1 MLIAALNTGGL
12 FFSPGGV
19 TTTRLLLVAPL
30 IADPDWQASA
40 MGMRGRVPGGFNEGS
55 GYLELGTEGYWLK
68 KIGSTGLV
76 ASEKIREW
84 SSADLYFPVPNYGR
98 YTVFASE
105 DAILFLSEFEIGS
118 GFRTVL
124 VLRTREIR
132 GWNRERST
140 LKIYSLADDEE
151 LQVPCAKFVIAATK
165 PDTEVALRIYG
176 FAHEVKYLTDL
187 DAIDAT
193 TAIGLPRSTSQRS
206 GVMLCAV
213 PLLVG
218 AFLFLGLVAIGSR
231 FPAGPITSTV
241 AYAVGGV
248 VLVAGILTAIAG
260 FVLISIETSKAGRLQ
275 RRELERRSTAEFLDH
290 PQKWAE
296 QLVRWA
302 KGRGVALD
310 FTPRSMLR
318 LRELEPYLQCHTPWR
333 STAYGYA
340 AYIAEVIRRESG
352 GLSPFK
358 WSERPDGVGLLLP
371 KIGISLPVY
380 EYATARATLREK
392 MSPEEFYD
400 LCRRMI
406 AQARPPPST
415 ATY

>member
-19 TTTRLLLVAPL
+19 TTNRLLLVAPL

-68 KIGSTGLV
+68 KVGSTGLI
-76 ASEKIREW
+76 ASEKVREW
-84 SSADLYFPVPNYGR
+84 SSADLHFPLPNYGR
-98 YTVFASE
+98 YTVFASD

-140 LKIYSLADDEE
+140 LKIYTLADNEE

-165 PDTEVALRIYG
+165 PDPEVALRIYG
-176 FAHEVKYLTDL
+176 FGREVKYLTDL

-193 TAIGLPRSTSQRS
+193 TAIGLPRSTSKRS
-206 GVMLCAV
+206 GVKLCAV

-218 AFLFLGLVAIGSR
+218 AFLFLGLFAIASR
-231 FPAGPITSTV
+231 FPAGSLTSTTTYWV
-241 AYAVGGV
+241 AGV

-260 FVLISIETSKAGRLQ
+260 SILISIETSKAGRLQ
-275 RRELERRSTAEFLDH
+275 RRELERRSAAEFLDH
-290 PQKWAE
+290 PEKWAE

-310 FTPRSMLR
+310 FTPRSMSQ
-318 LRELEPYLQCHTPWR
+318 LRELEPFLQCHTPWR

-352 GLSPFK
+352 ELSPFQ
-358 WSERPDGVGLLLP
+358 WSVRPDGVGLLLP
-371 KIGISLPVY
+371 RIGISLPVY
-380 EYATARATLREK
+380 EYATARATMREK
-392 MSPEEFYD
+392 MSPEEFFG

-406 AQARPPPST
+406 AQARPPLSN